1 MADKFGKYIETGGKS
16 MDEIKDEI
24 RRMLESRTAKAEKI
38 PPRREVPPVLEIPPV
53 PETPP
58 IPNDIPLPEE
68 LPDGTTK
75 AIRTKIRAVV
85 EEARQTAQSAPIPKK
100 PAPDRVNI
108 SYITG
113 KPVVPQTI
121 SADELAYPADAPELG
136 NRPEDAAMEEKIK
149 QMREINRVFYNGYM
163 RTRCAEE
170 SMVKQGLFMAEVTDD
185 YGRVA
190 FCGTPRPIYAAL
202 SNAQLRTYFTWRT
215 DVRRGVY
222 NDIDKPYVQ
231 LYCYE
236 LLNIIGCISA
246 ADAFSRL
253 LDLWENM
260 RDKAAWLDNTM
271 PRWLKDFYAFNDIS
285 AQYPDISSCLKW
297 GGGVCD
303 KKAAQMFDKNY
314 DDCLDRLA
322 EYSAYNIRGSRF
334 ITDETTPLMNGA
346 LSAVLSALD
355 GYFAEKGISLFEILC
370 GKLKKDFSWSPFSG
384 AYVDL
389 DRMGGFRTVR
399 INELERYCVKRGEQV
414 LEKLE
419 PAPCRGFI
427 GFVLKSTES
436 ELRRAAGF
444 RHTIA
449 PNITMALN
457 DFRNRDRLTEA
468 VSDEEF
474 TKVISEAAAGWC
486 EKNGIRP
493 APTKK
498 EVKSS
503 KTVDFG
509 DTPPKIPAKP
519 VKIDI
524 DISRL
529 ADIRERSDELAKK
542 LIIEEEEDVPVVRA
556 EEIAHSIAE
565 DDFDEKVSACA
576 ELSRDLS
583 GLSGEWR
590 DFAERLDGTEIS
602 VLSALINGN
611 AAEYCRSIGEMPET
625 VYERINTAALDTVA
639 DIVIENGEIIPDY
652 EEDIKRVAACAE

>member
-1 MADKFGKYIETGGKS
+1 MADKFNKFIETGGKS
-16 MDEIKDEI
+16 IDEIKNEI
-24 RRMLESRTAKAEKI
+24 RRMLNSSAVKAEKI
-38 PPRREVPPVLEIPPV
+38 PPR

-58 IPNDIPLPEE
+58 EPAVPAA
-68 LPDGTTK
+68 PDDATTK
-75 AIRTKIRAVV
+75 SIRTKIRAVV
-85 EEARQTAQSAPIPKK
+85 EEAQQASQSAPAQKK
-100 PAPDRVNI
+100 AAPDRVNI
-108 SYITG
+108 SYLTG
-113 KPVVPQTI
+113 KPVAPQTL
-121 SADELAYPADAPELG
+121 SADELAYPAEAPEPE
-136 NRPEDAAMEEKIK
+136 NRPEDAEIEAKIR
-149 QMREINRVFYNGYM
+149 QMREINKVFYNGYM

-170 SMVKQGLFMAEVTDD
+170 SIVKQGLFMADVTDD

-236 LLNIIGCISA
+236 LLNMIGCISA
-246 ADAFSRL
+246 ADAFGRL

-260 RDKAAWLDNTM
+260 RGKAAWLDNTM
-271 PRWLKDFYAFNDIS
+271 PQWLKDFYAFNDIS
-285 AQYPDISSCLKW
+285 AQYPDISACMKW

-303 KKAAQMFDKNY
+303 KKAAQMFNRNY
-314 DDCLDRLA
+314 DDCLDRLS

-334 ITDETTPLMNGA
+334 MTDETKPLMNGA

-370 GKLKKDFSWSPFSG
+370 GKLKKDFSWAPFIG

-389 DRMGGFRTVR
+389 DRMGGFHAVR
-399 INELERYCVKRGEQV
+399 INELERYCVKRGERV

-436 ELRRAAGF
+436 ELRRATGF

-457 DFRNRDRLTEA
+457 DFRNRDRFTEA
-468 VSDEEF
+468 VSDPEF
-474 TKVISEAAAGWC
+474 IKIISETAAKWC
-486 EKNGIRP
+486 ENNGIRP
-493 APTKK
+493 AVTKK
-498 EVKSS
+498 EAKQN
-503 KTVDFG
+503 KPVDFG
-509 DTPPKIPAKP
+509 GEPAPKSAKP

-529 ADIRERSDELAKK
+529 ADIREKSDELAKK
-542 LIIEEEEDVPVVRA
+542 LIIEDEEEISAVRA
-556 EEIAHSIAE
+556 EEAARNIAD
-565 DDFDEKVSACA
+565 DDFSEKVSACA
-576 ELSRDLS
+576 EFSHDFSELPD
-583 GLSGEWR
+583 GWR
-590 DFAERLDGTEIS
+590 EFAEQLETAEIS

-611 AAEYCRSIGEMPET
+611 AAEFCRSIGELPET

-652 EEDIKRVAACAE
+652 EEDIKKIIACAEE